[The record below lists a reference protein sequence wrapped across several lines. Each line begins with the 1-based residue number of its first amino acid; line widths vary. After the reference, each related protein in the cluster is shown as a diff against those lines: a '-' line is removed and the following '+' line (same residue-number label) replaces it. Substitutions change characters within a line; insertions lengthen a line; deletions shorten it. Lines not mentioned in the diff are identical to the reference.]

1 MWSNFSDHGPTII
14 PIELRIKAPKNAHQR
29 ATRDGGDNELLKKAM
44 ETRAFVQTRLT
55 KEVQSNMGRPAL
67 ENQTGRFAESVQ
79 LINVVP
85 KGDQFHMDYTYDN
98 RYKVFEEGRQYPPGY
113 DPRPLIERSIRDLAA
128 QQLKT
133 KFTLRRM

>member
-1 MWSNFSDHGPTII
+1 MEVLIKKKRRTFKGIVLTSEI
-14 PIELRIKAPKNAHQR
+14 PSPGRKR
-29 ATRDGGDNELLKKAM
+29 TRDGGDNELLRKAM

-79 LINVVP
+79 LVNVMP
-85 KGDQFHMDYTYDN
+85 KGDQFHMDYTYDD
-98 RYKVFEEGRQYPPGY
+98 RYKVFEQGRQYPAGY
-113 DPRPLIERSIRDLAA
+113 DPRPLIERSIRELAA

-133 KFTLRRM
+133 KFTLRRI